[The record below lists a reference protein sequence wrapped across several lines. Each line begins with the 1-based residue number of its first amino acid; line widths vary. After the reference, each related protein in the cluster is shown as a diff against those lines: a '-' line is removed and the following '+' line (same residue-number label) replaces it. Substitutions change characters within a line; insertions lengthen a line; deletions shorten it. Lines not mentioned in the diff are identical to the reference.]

1 MKSIYKIL
9 TVGAAMAAM
18 VSCDLNQTPRF
29 DDCNDAFAAFDV
41 TSVTVNENAGTVSI
55 PVTVASRDP
64 RTVAVAY
71 TTTDGTA
78 KAGVN
83 YEVSDASAVL
93 QFDGTSRT
101 EKVVIDITD
110 LAGEYTGDLSFTV
123 SLVSAGDLNLGANA
137 TCTVRISDLDHPL
150 AAILGGYTAKVFNY
164 FDGADAQWSTTF
176 DKDESD
182 ISVVWIYGI
191 TESTGSD
198 GVYGNVATDPE
209 TGDFTTI
216 TIPFGQAISWN
227 ASYDAMFVGFK
238 SGGYYMPEGSLVLTK
253 TADGWVNEDPD
264 WGWGWLVY
272 TKGNPDAIAGWA
284 EAYMPGGTF
293 TKN

>member
-1 MKSIYKIL
+1 MKSLYKIL

-55 PVTVASRDP
+55 PVTIASRDP
-64 RTVAVAY
+64 KTVAVAY

-93 QFDGTSRT
+93 QFDGTART
-101 EKVVIDITD
+101 ENVVIDITD

-123 SLVSAGDLNLGANA
+123 SLVSAGDLELGANS
-137 TCTVRISDLDHPL
+137 TCVVRISDLDHPL
-150 AAILGGYTAKVFNY
+150 AAILGSYTAKVFDY
-164 FDGADAQWSTTF
+164 FGGADAQWGATF

-182 ISVVWIYGI
+182 VSVVWIYGI
-191 TESTGSD
+191 TASTGAD
-198 GVYGNVATDPE
+198 GVYGNVAVDAE
-209 TGDFTTI
+209 SGEFSTI
-216 TIPFGQAISWN
+216 TVPFGQAISWN